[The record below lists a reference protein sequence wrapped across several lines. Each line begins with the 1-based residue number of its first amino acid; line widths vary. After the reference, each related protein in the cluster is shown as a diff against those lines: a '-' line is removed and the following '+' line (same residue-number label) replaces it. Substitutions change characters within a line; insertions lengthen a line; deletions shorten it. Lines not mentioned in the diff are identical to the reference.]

1 MREGDVGNRMHT
13 MRPVNGFDSVSSNR
27 ASAGNT
33 RISASRR
40 SSSGSGAMGSAS
52 PSAPPSPT
60 ASTEAGSIGCTMVE
74 DVINPVLERS
84 LAENEDDMLPEEIE
98 TFSLNSNGFSDLE

>member
-1 MREGDVGNRMHT
+1 
-13 MRPVNGFDSVSSNR
+13 
-27 ASAGNT
+27 
-33 RISASRR
+33 
-40 SSSGSGAMGSAS
+40 
-52 PSAPPSPT
+52 
-60 ASTEAGSIGCTMVE
+60 MVE